1 MFRITLL
8 SAAAATAIALTLVE
22 STPAQEAKASGE
34 LVPMPAAKH
43 AATQF
48 IRLERNDAGEAT
60 NLQTA
65 IVSYAAEG
73 KGELVVDLVGAV
85 HVGDKAY
92 YEELN
97 KAFEKYD
104 VVLYELVAPEGTRVP
119 KGGRDADNPVSFLQ
133 NMTKSVLELESQM
146 EHVDYTKDNFVHADL
161 SPQGMADAMKKRGD
175 TGLTVTLS
183 AMADMMRQMNLAQQK
198 AERDGTDA
206 KPAGED
212 PLLMLFDSAR
222 GVKLKRMMAEQFA
235 DPDQLANGLGPTL
248 NRMLVEDRN
257 EAAMKVFQKELA
269 KGHKKIAIFYG
280 AAHMPDFEQRLKD
293 DFGLKPKETRWVT
306 AWDMKANKK
315 NNAIDPLEAIL
326 KALQDSAR

>member
-8 SAAAATAIALTLVE
+8 TAATATALAMTLVN
-22 STPAQEAKASGE
+22 SAPAQEAQANGE

-43 AATQF
+43 PATQF

-60 NLQTA
+60 SLQTA
-65 IVSYAAEG
+65 IVSYAPEG

-92 YEELN
+92 YDELN

-104 VVLYELVAPEGTRVP
+104 VVLYELVAPEGARVP
-119 KGGRDADNPVSFLQ
+119 KGKREADNPISFLQ
-133 NMTKSVLELESQM
+133 NMTKSVLELESQL
-146 EHVDYTKDNFVHADL
+146 EYVDYTKENFVHADL
-161 SPQGMADAMKKRGD
+161 SPEGMAAAMKKRGD

-183 AMADMMRQMNLAQQK
+183 AVADMMRQMNLAQQK
-198 AERDGTDA
+198 AERDGEAA
-206 KPAGED
+206 KPAED
-212 PLLMLFDSAR
+212 PLLMLFDSGR

-235 DPDQLANGLGPTL
+235 NPDGLAGGLGPTL

-257 EAAMKVFQKELA
+257 EAAMKVFQKQLA

-306 AWDMKANKK
+306 AWNMKAAKK

-326 KALQDSAR
+326 KGLQDSVR